1 MNLNLSPM
9 EQVKDKEH
17 DEQQQAFN
25 FGLNP
30 QIFSCSSSSSASC
43 QIFFNPSEDHM
54 GFYHPQL
61 YQPKDGYYEYDRGSS
76 SSTSYDIKNKLE
88 NGVKWMAWKND
99 RVAEAARIEVKK
111 VLRPSS
117 VETDLRSSYNCD
129 VTIRVCSDCHTTK
142 TPLWRSGPKGPKS
155 LCNACG
161 IRQRKARRAMAAAAA
176 ANCGG
181 APEVKAK
188 EKTGKQRCKVG
199 GGGSSTSTATG
210 KKMDFEDFLSHK
222 LAIHRVFPQDENEA
236 AILLM
241 ALSSGLVHA

>member
-9 EQVKDKEH
+9 EHVKDKEH
-17 DEQQQAFN
+17 DEQQKAFN
-25 FGLNP
+25 FGLNH
-30 QIFSCSSSSSASC
+30 QIVSCSSSSSTSC
-43 QIFFNPSEDHM
+43 RIFFDPSGDHA

-61 YQPKDGYYEYDRGSS
+61 YQPRDGYYEYDRGSS
-76 SSTSYDIKNKLE
+76 STTSYDIKNKLE
-88 NGVKWMAWKND
+88 IGVKWMAWKND
-99 RVAEAARIEVKK
+99 RVAEAARLEVKQ
-111 VLRPSS
+111 VMRSSS

-129 VTIRVCSDCHTTK
+129 ATIRVCSDCHTTK

-161 IRQRKARRAMAAAAA
+161 IRQRKVRRAMA

-181 APEVKAK
+181 APEVNVK
-188 EKTGKQRCKVG
+188 EKTGKKRCKVG
-199 GGGSSTSTATG
+199 GGGSSTSG

-222 LAIHRVFPQDENEA
+222 LAIHRVFPQDEKVA